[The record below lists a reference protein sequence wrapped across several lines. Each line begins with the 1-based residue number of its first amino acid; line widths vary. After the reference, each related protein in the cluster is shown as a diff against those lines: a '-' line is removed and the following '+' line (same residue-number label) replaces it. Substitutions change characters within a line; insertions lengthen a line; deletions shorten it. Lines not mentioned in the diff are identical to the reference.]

1 MRDENEVDN
10 LISEK
15 KRQAE
20 KNANLKFKQYES
32 EIDRKRKD
40 ITKKKKKMIIIKKLE
55 KITSK

>member
-20 KNANLKFKQYES
+20 KNANMKFKKYEI
-32 EIDRKRKD
+32 EIDKKRKD
-40 ITKKKKKMIIIKKLE
+40 
-55 KITSK
+55 

>member
-20 KNANLKFKQYES
+20 KNANLKFKQYE
-32 EIDRKRKD
+32 IKK
-40 ITKKKKKMIIIKKLE
+40 IKKNLMKKKHNLKKQKKN
-55 KITSK
+55 

>member
-32 EIDRKRKD
+32 EIVKK
-40 ITKKKKKMIIIKKLE
+40 IKKNLMKKKHNLKKQKKN
-55 KITSK
+55 

>member
-32 EIDRKRKD
+32 EIDRKRKVKK
-40 ITKKKKKMIIIKKLE
+40 IKKNLMKKKHNLKKQKKN
-55 KITSK
+55 